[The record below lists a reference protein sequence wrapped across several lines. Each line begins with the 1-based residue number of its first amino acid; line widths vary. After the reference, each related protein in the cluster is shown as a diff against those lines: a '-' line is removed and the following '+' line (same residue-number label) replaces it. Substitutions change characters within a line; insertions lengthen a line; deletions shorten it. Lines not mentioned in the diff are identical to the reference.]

1 MTKQDFKALIELETP
16 IGGETVGQYL
26 DRMLRFQV
34 ISLGDAITFF
44 EDIPLNA
51 KLMKANVF
59 AIICDKE
66 NKQ

>member
-1 MTKQDFKALIELETP
+1 MTKEDFKALTELETP

-34 ISLGDAITFF
+34 IGLGDAITFF
-44 EDIPLNA
+44 ESIPANA

-59 AIICDKE
+59 AIICNKE
-66 NKQ
+66 KSQ